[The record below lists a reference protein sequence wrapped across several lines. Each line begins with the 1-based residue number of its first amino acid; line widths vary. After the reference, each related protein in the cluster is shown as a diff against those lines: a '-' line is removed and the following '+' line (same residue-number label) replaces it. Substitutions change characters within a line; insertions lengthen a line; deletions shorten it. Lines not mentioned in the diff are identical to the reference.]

1 MTIADT
7 SEHASFTDAVHRWAE
22 HVDTVGLV
30 RADIDHT
37 DPRGG
42 TDTWTQIWPQV
53 ADLGLFAVTVPEHL
67 DGLGASPVDLAVM
80 LEQCG
85 HDLVP
90 GPLVATAVTAELL
103 AGSELGATL
112 LTGDRSVA
120 LAPAGVAKGTEV
132 GARSRDGADGVLV
145 DADALTV
152 VGATANGLALLA
164 ADAHDHADGPRR
176 WLVVDL
182 SAPGVDLKTA
192 TALDGRAGVAS
203 LSLRGVAAAAV
214 IDTPAEVVAARLV
227 AGFAAQASG
236 ITRWALD
243 TAVAYAKVRTQFGA
257 PIGSFQAVK
266 HLCAEMLCRS
276 EQMTA
281 AAWDVAHAVA
291 DGVRGD
297 GADGEGDQLALSTA
311 VAAAAAVDLPVA
323 TAQDCIQVLGGIG
336 FTFDHAAHLYLR
348 AALSIRTVLGGSEP
362 WRAQCADAALAGT
375 RRRVDIDLSAVEG
388 RRSEF
393 RQTCER
399 IASAA
404 DTRRA
409 LAETGYLMPHWPAP
423 YGLGAGAAEQI
434 LLDDE
439 LERAG
444 VTRPDIVIAGWAI
457 PTILEHGT
465 DAQRERFV
473 APTLAGDI
481 VWCQLFSEPEAGSD
495 LASLRTRATR
505 TDGGWL
511 LQGQKIWTSEA
522 HTADWA
528 ICLAR
533 TDADV
538 PKHKGIS
545 YFLVDMR
552 SPGIDVRPLREIT
565 GNALFNEVFLDDV
578 FVGDDCLVGEV
589 NGGWRLART
598 TLANERVAM
607 GGSGLGKEMESLLE
621 QLADGHPLSPVA
633 RDTLGAL
640 CVDAQIGRVLDARSV
655 LASIAGMDPGAISS
669 VRKLIGARHRQAVP
683 EFAVSALG
691 QAGLATS
698 DAADLYLRNRCLT
711 IAGGTSQV
719 LASAAAERI
728 LGLPR

>member
-1 MTIADT
+1 MAIADS
-7 SEHASFTDAVHRWAE
+7 SEHASFIDAVHQLAQ

-30 RADIDHT
+30 RTDIDHT

-42 TDTWTQIWPQV
+42 TDTWTEVWSQV
-53 ADLGLFAVTVPEHL
+53 ADLGLFAVTVPEQH
-67 DGLGASPVDLAVM
+67 DGLGASAVDLAVM
-80 LEQCG
+80 LEQSG

-90 GPLVATAVTAELL
+90 GPLVATAVTAHLL

-112 LTGDRSVA
+112 LTGARAVA
-120 LAPAGVAKGTEV
+120 LAPAGVAPGADV
-132 GARSRDGADGVLV
+132 GASIRESPDGTLV
-145 DADALTV
+145 DADGITV
-152 VGATANGLALLA
+152 VGAIDNGLVLLA
-164 ADAHDHADGPRR
+164 ADSDSDSSGERRR
-176 WLVVDL
+176 WLVVEL
-182 SAPGVDLKTA
+182 SSPGADLKTA

-214 IDTPAEVVAARLV
+214 IDTRSELVAARLV
-227 AGFAAQASG
+227 AGLAAQASG

-291 DGVRGD
+291 DGAHGD
-297 GADGEGDQLALSTA
+297 GDQLALSTA
-311 VAAAAAVDLPVA
+311 VAAAAAADLPVA
-323 TAQDCIQVLGGIG
+323 TTQDCIQVLGGIG
-336 FTFDHAAHLYLR
+336 FTFDHPAHLYLR
-348 AALSIRTVLGGSEP
+348 AALSIRTMLGGTEP
-362 WRAQCADAALAGT
+362 WRAHCADAALAGV
-375 RRRVDIDLSAVEG
+375 RRRVDIDLSAVED
-388 RRSEF
+388 RRTEV
-393 RQTCER
+393 RATCER
-399 IASAA
+399 IAASA

-444 VTRPDIVIAGWAI
+444 VVRPDIVIAGWAI

-465 DAQRERFV
+465 DAQRSRFV

-505 TDGGWL
+505 TDGGWR

-533 TDADV
+533 TDADL

-552 SPGIDVRPLREIT
+552 SSGVDVRPLREIT

-578 FVGDDCLVGEV
+578 FVPDDCLVGEV

-607 GGSGLGKEMESLLE
+607 GGSGLGKEMESLLD
-621 QLADGHPLSPVA
+621 QLADADPLSPVG

-655 LASIAGMDPGAISS
+655 QASIAGMDPGAISS

-683 EFAVSALG
+683 EFAVTALG
-691 QAGLATS
+691 QAGLAAS

>member
-1 MTIADT
+1 MAIADT

-30 RADIDHT
+30 RAEIDHT

-42 TDTWTQIWPQV
+42 TDTWTAVWSQI

-67 DGLGASPVDLAVM
+67 DGLGATFVDLAVM

-85 HDLVP
+85 RDLVP
-90 GPLVATAVTAELL
+90 GPLVATAVAADLL
-103 AGSELGATL
+103 AGSDLGAAL

-120 LAPAGVAKGTEV
+120 LASAGVAPGAVV
-132 GARSRDGADGVLV
+132 GAVLRDSAEGVLV
-145 DADALTV
+145 DADAVRV
-152 VGATANGLALLA
+152 VGASTDGLVLLA
-164 ADAHDHADGPRR
+164 ADGGERR

-182 SAPGVDLKTA
+182 AAPGVDLKTA

-203 LSLRGVAAAAV
+203 LSLRGVAPVRV
-214 IDTPAEVVAARLV
+214 IETPAEVVAARLV
-227 AGFAAQASG
+227 AGLAAQASG
-236 ITRWALD
+236 ITRWVLD

-291 DGVRGD
+291 DG
-297 GADGEGDQLALSTA
+297 AAPDQLALSTA
-311 VAAAAAVDLPVA
+311 VAAAAAADLPVA

-336 FTFDHAAHLYLR
+336 FTFDHPAHLYLR
-348 AALSIRTVLGGSEP
+348 AALSTRTVLGGSEA
-362 WRAQCADAALAGT
+362 WRAHCADAALAGT
-375 RRRVDIDLSAVEG
+375 RRRVDIDLSAVED
-388 RRSEF
+388 RRAEV
-393 RQTCER
+393 RATCAR
-399 IASAA
+399 ITASA
-404 DTRRA
+404 DTRRV

-439 LERAG
+439 LDRAG

-505 TDGGWL
+505 TDGGWR

-533 TDADV
+533 TDADA

-607 GGSGLGKEMESLLE
+607 GGSGLGKEMESLLD
-621 QLADGHPLSPVA
+621 QLDGGPPLSPVG

-683 EFAVSALG
+683 EFAVTALG
-691 QAGLATS
+691 QAGLAPS

-719 LASAAAERI
+719 LATAAAERI